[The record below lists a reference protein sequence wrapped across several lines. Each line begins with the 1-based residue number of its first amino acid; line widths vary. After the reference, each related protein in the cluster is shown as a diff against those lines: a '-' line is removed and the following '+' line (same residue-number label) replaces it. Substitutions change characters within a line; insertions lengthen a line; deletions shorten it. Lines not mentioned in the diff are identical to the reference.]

1 MAQDT
6 NSPKNRTLTHTS
18 PNQSPKSNIYRLPYL
33 ITSRPQQASTGS
45 VQAATSI
52 PGHRDISHSGS
63 QVHRPFA
70 KFNDI
75 TVYTTPHL
83 PRYGIAN
90 PSKIRW
96 LRLR

>member
-1 MAQDT
+1 M
-6 NSPKNRTLTHTS
+6 THTS
-18 PNQSPKSNIYRLPYL
+18 RTSDIYRLPDL
-33 ITSRPQQASTGS
+33 QTSRRTQGFAGS
-45 VQAATSI
+45 VEDATSI
-52 PGHRDISHSGS
+52 LGIESSNNISHSGS

-75 TVYTTPHL
+75 TVYTTPQL
-83 PRYGIAN
+83 QRYGIAN